1 MDQVG
6 GQADANGATIE
17 AQRLLELLPHRY
29 PFLLVDRI
37 TSMRADEFCIGIK
50 NVTFNEP
57 FFQGHFPGRP
67 VMPGVLLLEGMAQSA
82 GALCMHHLGIGK
94 DNTEVFFVTID
105 KAKFRKT
112 VHPGDVVEYHM
123 TKMTRKRN
131 IWWFQGE
138 ARVNGQMVAQAQ
150 VSAIINGA

>member
-1 MDQVG
+1 
-6 GQADANGATIE
+6 
-17 AQRLLELLPHRY
+17 
-29 PFLLVDRI
+29 
-37 TSMRADEFCIGIK
+37 
-50 NVTFNEP
+50 
-57 FFQGHFPGRP
+57 
-67 VMPGVLLLEGMAQSA
+67 MPGVLLLEGMAQSA

-112 VHPGDVVEYHM
+112 VHPGDVIEYHM

-131 IWWFQGE
+131 IWWFQGD